1 MGLARKNFLIV
12 TTMIALCSML
22 LLVLLYF
29 VMPIY
34 YSQVKK
40 QELKQ
45 DFQRV
50 VKQLDKKPEAEIL
63 DKIDDY
69 DRATS
74 NILLSLLSDG
84 ENVVYPRPDDT
95 EALQA
100 ERDYL
105 EKGDFDEIGSWTVP
119 IVSAEGKKFYLLA
132 DYGFHSLSDV
142 SQTLLTFYPF
152 ILVLIIILAISA
164 AFVYS
169 RLSTRR
175 IRTISETA
183 RQMQSLEKGLA
194 CEIVG
199 TDEVATLAEDVN
211 SLYDKLLTSIE
222 ELKTENERTAARE
235 REKSDF
241 LRMTSHELKTPI
253 ASMLGLVEGMIY
265 NVGDFKNHDPYLK
278 KCRSILQEQS
288 HLVQSI
294 LEATTLD
301 MALEDSKESFFLDRL
316 LEDSLTSYQSLAQVK
331 DFDFQVQLGPT
342 QLVGNQVYLLK
353 AIKNIL
359 DNAFRYSRQGAT
371 IRLVC
376 QEDYLLVDNQV
387 ERLLDPEELKR
398 IFQPLYRPDY
408 SRNRKDGGTGIGLFL
423 VQQILDKHQ
432 FSYAFYPLDK
442 DTMRFI
448 IHFN

>member
-1 MGLARKNFLIV
+1 M
-12 TTMIALCSML
+12 
-22 LLVLLYF
+22 
-29 VMPIY
+29 
-34 YSQVKK
+34 
-40 QELKQ
+40 
-45 DFQRV
+45 
-50 VKQLDKKPEAEIL
+50 
-63 DKIDDY
+63 
-69 DRATS
+69 
-74 NILLSLLSDG
+74 
-84 ENVVYPRPDDT
+84 
-95 EALQA
+95 
-100 ERDYL
+100 
-105 EKGDFDEIGSWTVP
+105 
-119 IVSAEGKKFYLLA
+119 
-132 DYGFHSLSDV
+132 
-142 SQTLLTFYPF
+142 
-152 ILVLIIILAISA
+152 
-164 AFVYS
+164 
-169 RLSTRR
+169 
-175 IRTISETA
+175 
-183 RQMQSLEKGLA
+183 EKGLA

-222 ELKTENERTAARE
+222 ELKSENERTVARE

-265 NVGDFKNHDPYLK
+265 NVGDFKDHDTYLK

-294 LEATTLD
+294 LEATNLD
-301 MALEDSKESFFLDRL
+301 MALEDSKENFFLDRL
-316 LEDSLTSYQSLAQVK
+316 LEESLTSYQSLAQVK
-331 DFDFQVQLGPT
+331 GFDFQVQLGPT

-359 DNAFRYSRQGAT
+359 DNAFRYSRPGAT
-371 IRLVC
+371 IRMVC
-376 QEDYLLVDNQV
+376 QEDSLLVDNQV
-387 ERLLDPEELKR
+387 ERLLEPEELKR

-448 IHFN
+448 IHFY